1 MRRFIFRRTVQFVPL
16 LFIISLVGFAA
27 VRFTGD
33 PLAVYLQGGR
43 VSPEVLA
50 ALRARFG
57 LDRPPL
63 VQYVYWL
70 AAFVRGDWGVS
81 FVTGQGVLAMIAQR
95 LPNSLVLLASVT
107 VTTLVLAVPV
117 GLYAAVRPQSR
128 LANVLDAAAFLA
140 FATPT
145 FWLGIL
151 LILLFAVQFKAWHLP
166 SLPAGGMFDTRTG
179 LTLGD
184 VLRHLIL
191 PTTVLSVVGVAR
203 YSRYLRA
210 SLVEV
215 LHEDYIRTARAKG
228 LDGRALLIRHAM
240 RNAAFPVITLALL
253 DIPQLVSFAVVT
265 EQVFS
270 WPGVG
275 QMLVQH
281 AFRADYPLLMGLLM
295 ATAILVI
302 AFNLLADIAYAFFDP
317 RITYEA
323 G

>member
-57 LDRPPL
+57 LDRPPFL
-63 VQYVYWL
+63 QYVYWL
-70 AAFVRGDWGVS
+70 VAF
-81 FVTGQGVLAMIAQR
+81 GQGVLAMIAQR

-117 GLYAAVRPQSR
+117 GIYAAVRPQSR
-128 LANVLDAAAFLA
+128 LANVLDAVAFLA